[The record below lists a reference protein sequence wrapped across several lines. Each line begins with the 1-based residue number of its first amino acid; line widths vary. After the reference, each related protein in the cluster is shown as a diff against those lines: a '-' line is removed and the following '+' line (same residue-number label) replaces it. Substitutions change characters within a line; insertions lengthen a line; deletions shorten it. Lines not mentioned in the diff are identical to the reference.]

1 MERVDKHMMLSGPNI
16 KHVQL
21 NDVDGS
27 GNEIVLYHESTSDD
41 VIVDENNNRLTQFLT
56 TATNNVNRMGDP
68 VCIVE
73 SNLEMT
79 QELMTTI
86 ENM

>member
-1 MERVDKHMMLSGPNI
+1 MMLSGPNI

-56 TATNNVNRMGDP
+56 TATNNVNIMGHP
-68 VCIVE
+68 VCILE

-79 QELMTTI
+79 QELMTAI